1 MCEFVRAELL
11 KITVVKRK
19 RDGMLEEILNID
31 ICWQGFYISYTFEQT
46 SGESVRRVRHIA
58 NLDLLG
64 STSDHAS
71 TGEERAAPTP
81 NGSSISEAS
90 YGG

>member
-1 MCEFVRAELL
+1 MCQFKSKLTFDIQRLL
-11 KITVVKRK
+11 KK

-31 ICWQGFYISYTFEQT
+31 VCGQGFYIPYSFERT
-46 SGESVRRVRHIA
+46 SGESVLRVRHTA